1 MPCAGPDGMKSVV
14 SQKIFDLTFALLIN
28 IKQLIQTVQRHISLT
43 TFEHTKSNNNNKI
56 GRGCQKPSQD
66 NGGRSA
72 LKKLKLKTYH
82 C

>member
-43 TFEHTKSNNNNKI
+43 TFEHTKSNNNNNKI
-56 GRGCQKPSQD
+56 EDVRGHHRTTEDAQ
-66 NGGRSA
+66 R
-72 LKKLKLKTYH
+72 
-82 C
+82 